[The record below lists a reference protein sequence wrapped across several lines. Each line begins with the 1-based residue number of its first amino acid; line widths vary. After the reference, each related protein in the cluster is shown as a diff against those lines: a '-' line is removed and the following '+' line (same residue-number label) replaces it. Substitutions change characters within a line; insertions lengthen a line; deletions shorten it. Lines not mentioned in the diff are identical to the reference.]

1 MAREREKIALI
12 KSALA
17 KRVFLQVAPW
27 FIKDLDNEGTESIFL
42 RDKMVE
48 NQKKI

>member
-1 MAREREKIALI
+1 MAREVEKIALV

-17 KRVFLQVAPW
+17 KRVFLQVSPW
-27 FIKDLDNEGTESIFL
+27 FIKDLDNEGTESILL

-48 NQKKI
+48 NQNQI